1 MTHHG
6 FNSTAVETFMA
17 AYFEGNTNT
26 GWARAYSDGD
36 TNAPAPETAPPLN
49 KTSMKSSDQSTLTTD
64 KGKTYWSGVRQLR
77 FVSQA
82 LYPGS
87 GIGGTVVAG
96 GRIEHDNLS
105 SLLKTTDM
113 LSPRLFDSC
122 NTGYLL
128 KYLVLWQPMLNILLT
143 FYDVNITSYL
153 ARGSHSHTASFQFTN
168 DSQNALT
175 SAEEQI
181 SLSPLEATTTWEDEV
196 GFNYDAVEYYVN
208 GIIQSW
214 NVEQSVPINSD
225 SSPFSGQGTVPSS

>member
-17 AYFEGNTNT
+17 AYFEGSNEP
-26 GWARAYSDGD
+26 GWAKAYLDGD
-36 TNAPAPETAPPLN
+36 SNIPTPETAPPLE
-49 KTSMKSSDQSTLTTD
+49 KTSMNSTDQTTLKTG
-64 KGKTYWSGVRQLR
+64 KGKTYWSGVRQLSFASR
-77 FVSQA
+77 AVYA
-82 LYPGS
+82 GS
-87 GIGGTVVAG
+87 GIGGTLMAG
-96 GRIEHDNLS
+96 GRIEQDNLS
-105 SLLKTTDM
+105 SLLKTTDR

-128 KYLVLWQPMLNILLT
+128 KYLVLWQPTLDILLT
-143 FYDVNITSYL
+143 FYDVNIISYL
-153 ARGSHSHTASFQFTN
+153 ARGSHSRTASFQFTT
-168 DSQNALT
+168 DSSNALS

-208 GIIQSW
+208 GIMQSW
-214 NVEQSVPINSD
+214 NVEQSAPINSD